1 MDRAWICF
9 SPAGRKKSET
19 QTKIIHY
26 QVLPLFS
33 ASNIKLFQQPL
44 NAIHFLE
51 ISCNM
56 VFVPFRVSPCMCRV
70 SFQNKIRVSF
80 QSVCGCGLLTL
91 LIAWRLE
98 NPAESIESI
107 SVSPLKW
114 MAPDTD
120 PASSV
125 VQNCIDHV
133 RVSQD
138 NIGLFIR
145 TVFMFNM
152 LTFQYGF

>member
-1 MDRAWICF
+1 MLCYF
-9 SPAGRKKSET
+9 QSPPGRYVAHSSPGWTGHGSALALQGEKKSET

-91 LIAWRLE
+91 LNAWRLE

-107 SVSPLKW
+107 SVSPLK
-114 MAPDTD
+114 
-120 PASSV
+120 
-125 VQNCIDHV
+125 
-133 RVSQD
+133 
-138 NIGLFIR
+138 
-145 TVFMFNM
+145 
-152 LTFQYGF
+152 